1 MAFTTV
7 LDPRAMLDI
16 QQAIDYYDE
25 QHSGLGEQFEDFV
38 NECLIKL
45 EQNPFFQIR
54 YDDIH
59 CLPLKKYPY
68 MIHFSIDEK
77 KTVNH
82 GTGSFQ
88 YRKRSKNL
96 EEQKINQIS

>member
-7 LDPRAMLDI
+7 LDPRAMQDI

-25 QHSGLGEQFEDFV
+25 QQPGLGEQFEDFV
-38 NECLIKL
+38 NECLVQL

-59 CLPLKKYPY
+59 CFPLKKYPY
-68 MIHFSIDEK
+68 MIHFLIDEHK
-77 KTVNH
+77 QLITVMAVFN
-82 GTGSFQ
+82 TAKDPKIWKE
-88 YRKRSKNL
+88 RK
-96 EEQKINQIS
+96 